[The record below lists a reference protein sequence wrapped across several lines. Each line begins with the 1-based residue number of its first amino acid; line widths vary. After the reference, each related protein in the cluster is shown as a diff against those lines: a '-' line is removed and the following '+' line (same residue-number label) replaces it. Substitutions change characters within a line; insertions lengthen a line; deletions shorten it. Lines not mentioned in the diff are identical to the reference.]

1 MTRHG
6 SFPTPDHEAGSERA
20 LSMNPPA
27 FGDGLPRAILGR
39 GASAF
44 EERSRALVRDHFDFI
59 WRLLRRTGLSPQD
72 ADDEAQRVFITV
84 AQKLDQVVVGNERTY
99 LYGTALRFAANF
111 RRKARRRERHHAVTA
126 DVELAAGNDDVSRRV
141 EAQDLLDRVLATL
154 PPPLSRVL
162 VLSAIEGWELS
173 EIATAERIPAGTAAS
188 RLRRAK
194 LRVREELERL
204 GHLNPFSKGE
214 P

>member
-27 FGDGLPRAILGR
+27 FGDGLPRTILGR

-72 ADDEAQRVFITV
+72 ADDEAGGPR
-84 AQKLDQVVVGNERTY
+84 
-99 LYGTALRFAANF
+99 
-111 RRKARRRERHHAVTA
+111 
-126 DVELAAGNDDVSRRV
+126 
-141 EAQDLLDRVLATL
+141 
-154 PPPLSRVL
+154 SRVHPG
-162 VLSAIEGWELS
+162 SSGA
-173 EIATAERIPAGTAAS
+173 P
-188 RLRRAK
+188 
-194 LRVREELERL
+194 RL
-204 GHLNPFSKGE
+204 GSVGALSSGSRE
-214 P
+214 

>member
-20 LSMNPPA
+20 PSMNPPA
-27 FGDGLPRAILGR
+27 FGDGLPRTILGR

-84 AQKLDQVVVGNERTY
+84 AQKLDQVVAGNERTY

-111 RRKARRRERHHAVTA
+111 GARRGVA
-126 DVELAAGNDDVSRRV
+126 
-141 EAQDLLDRVLATL
+141 
-154 PPPLSRVL
+154 
-162 VLSAIEGWELS
+162 SAITRRPRTS
-173 EIATAERIPAGTAAS
+173 SSRPATTTSLAAS
-188 RLRRAK
+188 RRKTCSTACSRRCLRRSP
-194 LRVREELERL
+194 E
-204 GHLNPFSKGE
+204 
-214 P
+214 